1 MSSFTH
7 NLNIISRCTQMERSA
22 MLKDAGLSGGQV
34 PYLLRLCRKPGLP
47 QEEIARELY
56 LNKSSVARQ
65 IAALERQGFVRR
77 EPSPED
83 RRQQLVYPTEKALRI
98 LPELRKTVR
107 SWNEYLLQELS
118 EEEKLQLQAVME
130 RISLRARVY
139 IEREVGWDS

>member
-1 MSSFTH
+1 M
-7 NLNIISRCTQMERSA
+7 
-22 MLKDAGLSGGQV
+22 
-34 PYLLRLCRKPGLP
+34 
-47 QEEIARELY
+47 
-56 LNKSSVARQ
+56 
-65 IAALERQGFVRR
+65 ERQGFVRR

-107 SWNEYLLQELS
+107 GWNEYLLQELS